1 MYKRIL
7 VPVDGSATSLRGL
20 KEAVRLAK
28 QQHAALRLLH
38 VVDELP
44 LIMNLEGGIYI
55 ESMLETMR
63 AEGRKI
69 LARAQ
74 AQARG
79 LGARPQAVML
89 ESMSGRVADVIV
101 REAKKWRA
109 DVIVI
114 GTHGR
119 RGVTRLVLGSD
130 AEEVLRASPVPVLLV
145 RGAPARRAKAPK
157 KRR

>member
-7 VPVDGSATSLRGL
+7 APVDGSATSRRGL
-20 KEAVRLAK
+20 IEAVKLAK

-44 LIMNLEGGIYI
+44 LIMNLEGGLYV
-55 ESMLETMR
+55 ESVLESLR

-69 LARAQ
+69 LAHALVQARALGAKAQ
-74 AQARG
+74 ATM
-79 LGARPQAVML
+79 V
-89 ESMSGRVADVIV
+89 ESLSGRVADVIV

-109 DVIVI
+109 DAIVI

-145 RGAPARRAKAPK
+145 KSAQRKPSNKTRK
-157 KRR
+157 K